1 MSFGDFFK
9 DIVTLGKHS
18 ESKNLARQYEA
29 SCRYLQQLQQEHEKL
44 YSEFQQTT
52 GYLTIARENAVEHC
66 NRNWNDISHLLG
78 EVKMALPTIEPYL
91 EPELGKLLKGV
102 SDKSLAEAYKKS
114 QAGAGLNMFLQYQN
128 HRQMQSRIQQYDPLR
143 PFPSKNNDNAYIV
156 GGLAIVMELLN
167 VVFTGISEAN
177 ELIRQ
182 ITQKEAEV
190 NKYIAAFKAANVEIS
205 ATTKIMREDI
215 QALDTKSILMVELK
229 DKLIDLST
237 RYRLQPNV
245 FRKIRGYF
253 RKQLGLNPLTASQL
267 SQLGAA
273 YNAFFQ
279 CTELITIIVTKD
291 YEQRS

>member
-1 MSFGDFFK
+1 MSFGDFLK

-18 ESKNLARQYEA
+18 ESKNLALQYEA
-29 SCRYLQQLQQEHEKL
+29 SCRLLERLQQEHERL
-44 YSEFQQTT
+44 YSEFKQTSNE
-52 GYLTIARENAVEHC
+52 LKLAREKAVEHC
-66 NRNWNDISHLLG
+66 SRNWNDISHLLG
-78 EVKMALPTIEPYL
+78 EVKVALPTIEPYL
-91 EPELGKLLKGV
+91 ETELSKLLKGV
-102 SDKSLAEAYKKS
+102 SDKSLADAYKKS
-114 QAGAGLNMFLQYQN
+114 PAGAGINMFLQYQN
-128 HRQMQSRIQQYDPLR
+128 HRQMQSKMQKYNPINPM
-143 PFPSKNNDNAYIV
+143 PSQNNNTTYIV
-156 GGLAIVMELLN
+156 GGFAIVMELLN

-190 NKYIAAFKAANVEIS
+190 NKYIAAFKAANVEI
-205 ATTKIMREDI
+205 ATSTKIMREDI
-215 QALDTKSILMVELK
+215 LTLETKATLMVELK
-229 DKLIDLST
+229 EKLIDLST

-245 FRKIRGYF
+245 FRKVRGYF

-291 YEQRS
+291 YEQRG